1 MDFQQIRKYVK
12 GVLTNS
18 FLNKTTLDKLS
29 TSNEGNLLFD
39 GKEINSNSVEWNQ
52 IQTEGGKIAEVT
64 IDGIATEIF
73 VPNGGEGSGIVADT
87 LIDTIV
93 TTTGSYELTANIDNY
108 DMLIVTG
115 MTYIN
120 SNEYNQ
126 LSSLTI
132 MKEDYYIE
140 GSEGYSEWSHFLN
153 NSLGSNTRRAVF
165 NFNGGKL
172 NVVKIES
179 MALKKI
185 YGIKFISQQHEY
197 STEEKVVG
205 KWIDG
210 KPIYEKVINVEN
222 FIIGNNEIT
231 LENLDTIINYSGSLI
246 ISGDKRVF
254 PFIQNNTSSKVIIND
269 YNNTRIVVNSAFNCN
284 NIYII
289 IQYTKTTD

>member
-39 GKEINSNSVEWNQ
+39 GKELKNIGNVEAS
-52 IQTEGGKIAEVT
+52 ITELWSGQQNVSAE
-64 IDGIATEIF
+64 I
-73 VPNGGEGSGIVADT
+73 T
-87 LIDTIV
+87 LLDDY
-93 TTTGSYELTANIDNY
+93 SNY
-108 DMLIVTG
+108 DIIVSMIEPLEDYPTQQKFDFMLKGGT
-115 MTYIN
+115 
-120 SNEYNQ
+120 
-126 LSSLTI
+126 SLTGG
-132 MKEDYYIE
+132 MCENNNYITQYRLKDWN
-140 GSEGYSEWSHFLN
+140 GTNVYFLRDT
-153 NSLGSNTRRAVF
+153 ST
-165 NFNGGKL
+165 GGWNITL
-172 NVVKIES
+172 RKIW
-179 MALKKI
+179 
-185 YGIKFISQQHEY
+185 GIKFVTQQHEY
-197 STEEKVVG
+197 STEEQIVG

-269 YNNTRIVVNSAFNCN
+269 YNNIRIVVNSAFNCN